1 MVGLAATFAKE
12 HFGAAD
18 LGDAR
23 LNARLLKVGEQLAS
37 HPNETFPHRFRDPTE
52 LSRMSQMLA
61 AFIGGNLP
69 SLAPVEADEEEEEE
83 EDDEDDDDDDEEDDE
98 DEDDDEDDED
108 DEEEEH
114 TSEPG

>member
-1 MVGLAATFAKE
+1 MTLNVPLA
-12 HFGAAD
+12 
-18 LGDAR
+18 R
-23 LNARLLKVGEQLAS
+23 NGEALPQQNRS
-37 HPNETFPHRFRDPTE
+37 IFRDPTE